1 MSIYI
6 FTLVVL
12 LIFSFLELRTNL
24 LDIQHKAMAIFV
36 FCLFVFQV
44 GLRWQTG
51 TDWEPYL
58 QHFEEVNSIF
68 DVYNSL
74 TGFEK
79 GYSFFVL
86 ITKLFWNN
94 YSVFLFAHA
103 LIYYFLIFSAFKK
116 LTPYFF
122 VSLLVFYASTMGI
135 MGSNRQLIAL
145 GICLFSLRYMLNK
158 STLKFF
164 LLIGLAFLFHRSAI
178 LFIVYYFINIDIK
191 KSLLFIILIISFII
205 GKTNLPIVAF
215 SFAGSFI
222 GDIGTYKTMFY
233 SVDYQENAASLSILG
248 LIKRLLFFG
257 LFLYNYNFLTTKLPY
272 YKLIFNGYFI
282 GLVIYTL
289 FSSSL
294 LILVNRGSL
303 YFSVME
309 GVLIAS
315 QFILLKDKHY
325 TVNFLILLFIVSYF
339 LFFQSIGGY
348 PDLFIP
354 YKGIFINSDVFRYRL
369 Q

>member
-24 LDIQHKAMAIFV
+24 LDIQQKAMAVFV

-58 QHFEEVNSIF
+58 EHFNVVNSISE
-68 DVYNSL
+68 VYYSSY
-74 TGFEK
+74 GFER
-79 GYSFFVL
+79 GYTLFVF

-122 VSLLVFYASTMGI
+122 ISLFVFYATTMGV

-145 GICLFSLRYMLNK
+145 GICLFSLRYLFNK

-178 LFIVYYFINIDIK
+178 LFIVYYFLNIDIK
-191 KSLLFIILIISFII
+191 KSWLFSILIISFII
-205 GKTNLPIVAF
+205 GKTNLPLLAF
-215 SFAGSFI
+215 SFAGNI
-222 GDIGTYKTMFY
+222 LGDVGAYKVMFY
-233 SVDYQENAASLSILG
+233 GSTYEEEARSLSLLG
-248 LIKRLLFFG
+248 LLKRLLFFG
-257 LFLYNYNFLTTKLPY
+257 LFLYNYTFLTLKLPY
-272 YKLIFNGYFI
+272 YKIIFNGYFV
-282 GLVIYTL
+282 GLVIYAI

-294 LILVNRGSL
+294 IILVNRGSL

-309 GVLIAS
+309 CLLLAS
-315 QFILLKDKHY
+315 QFILLRDKHY
-325 TVNFLILLFIVSYF
+325 TVHLLILLFIVSYF
-339 LFFQSIGGY
+339 LLLQSIAGY
-348 PDLFIP
+348 PDLFLP
-354 YKGIFINSDVFRYRL
+354 YKGLFINSDVFRYRL
-369 Q
+369 E